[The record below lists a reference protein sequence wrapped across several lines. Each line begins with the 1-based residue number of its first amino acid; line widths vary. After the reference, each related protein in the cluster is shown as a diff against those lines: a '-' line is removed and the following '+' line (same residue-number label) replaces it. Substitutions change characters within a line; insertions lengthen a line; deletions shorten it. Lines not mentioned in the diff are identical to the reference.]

1 MTAQHADAARGA
13 APDAPADG
21 TPYAEDGATPRAGAG
36 GSGRP
41 GALPRPTAPGT
52 AGPEHRTLPPLF
64 AVLERWT
71 RERPNETAVS
81 AADGTLTYAAL
92 TARTAKTAAALAG
105 AGVGPETAVGLLLGR
120 SRESVPALLAVW
132 SLGATAVPLD
142 AGHPVER
149 LGHVLRDAGAGV
161 LVAAD
166 VPAVLDLTGIRT
178 LAPAECRRSAGG
190 SLAVTVPVPDTCA
203 YLIYTSGTTGRPKGV
218 EVTYRG
224 LDTFIDA
231 LAGLGLTPGGL
242 GLNAVSP
249 AFDGWLWCTL
259 LYLVHGQGVAL
270 VDLSLAGLREAAA
283 EGREALPA
291 GLRTA
296 SLTPSL
302 LAAHGGGLDSAEVV
316 VVAGEACPAA
326 LAERFAR
333 DRRLLN
339 VYGPTEVTI
348 AATWADSERGDDVS
362 AIGRPLP
369 GYRAYVLDDE
379 LRPVAGGSEGEL
391 YLGGP
396 AVARGYRGRPGL
408 TATRFVPDPFQGG
421 GARMYRTGD
430 LVVRRPGGELEYRG
444 RRDDQVKI
452 RGHRIE
458 LGEVER
464 IAAELPEV
472 VAAACCPLASGQT
485 LGLAVV
491 AAPGTDPVTL
501 AGRVADRC
509 RKLLPEAA
517 VPAAVRVL
525 DRIPTLT
532 TGKADREALARELA
546 APEVEPAPAVGA
558 TAREREVM
566 AVWAEVLEREVPG
579 PEADFFDL
587 GGHSL
592 AAARAVAELRRR
604 TGLRPTLGTLLA
616 RPTAAAL
623 ATELDRLATG
633 PAAPA
638 DPGPSESPATGSTA
652 TAVDGAVD
660 GAVPVAA
667 VPAAVHHADATVP
680 AGAAVPSGSAVRA
693 VHGPDGSAVPAV
705 GAGAAGHAAAAV
717 PDGSAVP
724 GPVSEGA

>member
-1 MTAQHADAARGA
+1 MTAPHTAPASAPSMGPGAPAGGRGA
-13 APDAPADG
+13 L
-21 TPYAEDGATPRAGAG
+21 
-36 GSGRP
+36 S
-41 GALPRPTAPGT
+41 
-52 AGPEHRTLPPLF
+52 PLF
-64 AVLERWT
+64 AALDRWT
-71 RERPNETAVS
+71 RERPDETAVS
-81 AADGTLTYAAL
+81 AADGALTWAEL
-92 TARTAKTAAALAG
+92 TARTAGIAAALADGG
-105 AGVGPETAVGLLLGR
+105 AGPETAVGLLLGR

-149 LGHVLRDAGAGV
+149 LGHVLRDAEVSV

-166 VPAVLDLTGIRT
+166 VPDGLDLTGIRT
-178 LAPAECRRSAGG
+178 LHPARGHCADGA
-190 SLAVTVPVPDTCA
+190 LAVTVPGPGTCA
-203 YLIYTSGTTGRPKGV
+203 YVIYTSGTTGRPKGV

-224 LDTFIDA
+224 LLDTFTGA

-270 VDLSLAGLREAAA
+270 VDLSLAGLRDAVA

-296 SLTPSL
+296 CLTPSL
-302 LAAHGGGLDSAEVV
+302 LAAHGDRLDSAEVV

-333 DRRLLN
+333 GRRLLN

-369 GYRAYVLDDE
+369 DYRAYVLDDE
-379 LRPVAGGSEGEL
+379 LRPVPQGSEGEL

-396 AVARGYRGRPGL
+396 AVARGYRRRPGL
-408 TATRFVPDPFQGG
+408 TASRFLPDPFQGG
-421 GARMYRTGD
+421 GTRMYRTGD
-430 LVVRRPGGELEYRG
+430 LVVRRAGGELEYRG

-472 VAAACCPLASGQT
+472 VAAACCPLSSGQT

-501 AGRVADRC
+501 AGRVTDRC

-517 VPAAVRVL
+517 VPAVVRVL
-525 DRIPTLT
+525 GRVPTLT
-532 TGKADREALARELA
+532 TGKADREALARELTSTGEQPVPTA
-546 APEVEPAPAVGA
+546 GA
-558 TAREREVM
+558 TVREREVM
-566 AVWAEVLEREVPG
+566 AVWAEVLELEVPG
-579 PEADFFDL
+579 PQADFFEL

-604 TGLRPTLGTLLA
+604 TGLRLTLGKLLA
-616 RPTAAAL
+616 RPTVSDLAA
-623 ATELDRLATG
+623 ELDRLASADASA
-633 PAAPA
+633 PAA
-638 DPGPSESPATGSTA
+638 
-652 TAVDGAVD
+652 
-660 GAVPVAA
+660 
-667 VPAAVHHADATVP
+667 
-680 AGAAVPSGSAVRA
+680 
-693 VHGPDGSAVPAV
+693 
-705 GAGAAGHAAAAV
+705 
-717 PDGSAVP
+717 
-724 GPVSEGA
+724 EGA